1 MMLSVNT
8 CLKMIS
14 MTLYNSNYFTSVGY
28 VSNKMSQK
36 ELLHEKKQ
44 FAASVQKPNY
54 TEPLEIAK
62 LLQLETWPAC
72 KNPAKCQMPTVRFK
86 PDITLVVEEVQ
97 VD

>member
-1 MMLSVNT
+1 
-8 CLKMIS
+8 
-14 MTLYNSNYFTSVGY
+14 
-28 VSNKMSQK
+28 MSQK

-54 TEPLEIAK
+54 TEPLKIAK

-72 KNPAKCQMPTVRFK
+72 KNPAKCQVPTVRFK

-97 VD
+97 VDRGVVMVMEMEGMMMVMMGWWW